1 MAKPQQGNTVKI
13 HYTGRFLDGTEF
25 DSSRGRE
32 PLAFEIGGGLVIPG
46 FEKAVLDL
54 EPGQSTNITIPPAEA
69 YGEMREEMIAV
80 VPSAQFP
87 ENITPEGGVMFQ
99 IALPDGKTLTAE
111 ITDIEGDNVTVN
123 ANHRLAGKDLVF
135 DIELVEIA

>member
-80 VPSAQFP
+80 VPSSQFP
-87 ENITPEGGVMFQ
+87 ENITPEVGVMFQ

>member
-80 VPSAQFP
+80 VPSAL
-87 ENITPEGGVMFQ
+87 VHWRR
-99 IALPDGKTLTAE
+99 
-111 ITDIEGDNVTVN
+111 
-123 ANHRLAGKDLVF
+123 NHRGHYRSPRRAQVGS
-135 DIELVEIA
+135 